1 MPDIIEDIKGS
12 IIQHGLHN
20 DRIYLMQ
27 LNTDD
32 THGLIATLNDMALK
46 NGYGKIFGKIPAS
59 VWKDFKSADYVK
71 EAVVPRFFLGKTD
84 GFFIAKYFS
93 AKRQRAQ
100 DAETLLRLVNNA
112 GRGIANKKPRTDRTV
127 RDVVSC
133 KPSDA
138 EEMSTIYRQVFSS
151 YPFPIH
157 QPTYLQRM
165 LKEGVLYFCIRMQGR
180 IAAIAAVEI
189 NLINKNAEMTDFAT
203 LPKWRSMGF
212 ADTLLRYM
220 DNKARK
226 LGIITAYTIARAE
239 SHGMNS
245 VFKNNGYNY
254 SGLLK
259 NNSQICGSIQS
270 MTVWYKH
277 L

>member
-1 MPDIIEDIKGS
+1 MPDIIEDIQGS

-20 DRIYLMQ
+20 DRICLMR

-32 THGLIATLNDMALK
+32 THGLITTLNDMALK

-71 EAVVPRFFLGKTD
+71 EAVIPGFFSGKTD

-100 DAETLLRLVNNA
+100 GTETLLRLVKNA
-112 GRGIANKKPRTDRTV
+112 GKEVANSKTRTNRTI
-127 RDVVSC
+127 RTVVSC

-138 EEMSTIYRQVFSS
+138 EEMSAICRQVFSS

-165 LKEGVLYFCIRMQGR
+165 IKEGVLYFCIRVEGR

-189 NLINKNAEMTDFAT
+189 DWANKNAEMTDFAT

-212 ADTLLRYM
+212 AGTLLRSM
-220 DNKARK
+220 DKKVRN
-226 LGIITAYTIARAE
+226 LGIITAYTLSLI
-239 SHGMNS
+239 H
-245 VFKNNGYNY
+245 
-254 SGLLK
+254 
-259 NNSQICGSIQS
+259 I
-270 MTVWYKH
+270 
-277 L
+277 